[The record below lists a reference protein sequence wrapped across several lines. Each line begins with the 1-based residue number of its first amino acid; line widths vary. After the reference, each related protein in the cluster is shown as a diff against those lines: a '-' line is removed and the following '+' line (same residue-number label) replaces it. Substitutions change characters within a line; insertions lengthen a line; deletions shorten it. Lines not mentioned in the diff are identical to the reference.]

1 MNIYILLEIQKRE
14 LYSKILLSLE
24 AAEKGNTVYL
34 GKLTPFLKKDLF
46 EPGIVHFKSITPGL
60 DRIREMK
67 YLKKKNFLLTS
78 LDEEHGIIN
87 NNKDY
92 IKYRYSNITLDLI
105 DYVFTWGKFD
115 YNNLISKYHKY
126 KNKFIKSGNPRVD
139 FWRKNFLK
147 FFSKLDNK
155 KFNNYILLS
164 ANFEGFGHKTLKD
177 VIKFHKKTGYFD
189 RGASHNEMITR
200 QKNSQKLFL
209 EYKKTLKNMSK
220 VFKNRQIIIRPHPK
234 DNYKKWYKIFKKNK
248 NIHIINYG
256 NHSDWIANARVVIH
270 AGCTGGLESSL
281 RNINTISYYPIN
293 VTHGHKFADYFSKK
307 ITNEDFLFKEINK
320 ILSNSGKKL
329 KLNNNLISNR
339 IYNYNGKASY
349 KTIVETWSRLS
360 KKLVFKKNND
370 LFLSFLFF
378 LLKLKLKFL
387 NIETDNYKFKKF
399 DKNEVNKIIL
409 RFINLN
415 SKFSYVK
422 VTFLSDHVI
431 KFER

>member
-46 EPGIVHFKSITPGL
+46 KPGIVHFKSITPGL
-60 DRIREMK
+60 DRVSEMK

-139 FWRKNFLK
+139 FWRKDFLK
-147 FFSKLDNK
+147 FFSKSKNR

-164 ANFEGFGHKTLKD
+164 ANFEGFGHKTNKD
-177 VIKFHKKTGYFD
+177 VIRFHRKTGYFN
-189 RGASHNEMITR
+189 RGASLNEMIAR

-209 EYKKTLKNMSK
+209 EYEKTLKNMSRA
-220 VFKNRQIIIRPHPK
+220 FKNIQIIIRPHPK
-234 DNYKKWYKIFKKNK
+234 DNNKKWQKIFKKNK
-248 NIHIINYG
+248 NIHIISDG
-256 NHSDWIANARVVIH
+256 NHSDWITNAKVVIH
-270 AGCTGGLESSL
+270 AGCTGGFESSI

-293 VTHGHKFADYFSKK
+293 VTHGHKFADYFSQK
-307 ITNEDFLFKEINK
+307 ITNEACLFKEINK
-320 ILSNSGKKL
+320 ILSNSGNKI

-349 KTIVETWSRLS
+349 KIIVETWSKLS
-360 KKLVFKKNND
+360 SKLISKKNND
-370 LFLSFLFF
+370 LLLSFLFF
-378 LLKLKLKFL
+378 LLKLKLIFL
-387 NIETDNYKFKKF
+387 NIDTESYKFKKF
-399 DKNEVNKIIL
+399 SKSEVSEIVSRLIS
-409 RFINLN
+409 LN
-415 SKFSYVK
+415 SRFSCVK
-422 VTFLSDHVI
+422 IKFLSDHII